1 MITVTTG
8 KTFDITV
15 SLMSQVT
22 DRSVTEPVA
31 TNFFNK
37 CASNRKLMD
46 AARLKAMQ
54 VNNKVNVHSRD
65 NNKNEESNNHPT
77 HHINWDLNDVPPLS
91 PDEDK
96 TARFTRL
103 AVSPKTHNGVICK
116 SMTMDHRRIPS
127 GHVGSNL
134 NDRFFVDALPN
145 LNTILEPDGDI
156 LLPATPDFV
165 QGVVCNFKTL
175 SSTCLVFP
183 LNLEESICKV
193 ALVKSDAL
201 LEEWDKT
208 NKRKDLELLSCDSL
222 DSFRSSLAAKETNN
236 KPLDV
241 ESVVGTCNALAK
253 ICDKNCKETKDM
265 FHMSLEK
272 KRNVDEKE
280 NEFAFD
286 SLNPQIGE
294 TAVV

>member
-1 MITVTTG
+1 M
-8 KTFDITV
+8 
-15 SLMSQVT
+15 
-22 DRSVTEPVA
+22 
-31 TNFFNK
+31 
-37 CASNRKLMD
+37 
-46 AARLKAMQ
+46 
-54 VNNKVNVHSRD
+54 
-65 NNKNEESNNHPT
+65 
-77 HHINWDLNDVPPLS
+77 
-91 PDEDK
+91 
-96 TARFTRL
+96 
-103 AVSPKTHNGVICK
+103 HNGIICK
-116 SMTMDHRRIPS
+116 STTMDHRRIPS

-134 NDRFFVDALPN
+134 NDRFFVDTFPN
-145 LNTILEPDGDI
+145 LSAILEPKGDI

-175 SSTCLVFP
+175 SSTCLVLP

-201 LEEWDKT
+201 LEEWDRT

-241 ESVVGTCNALAK
+241 ESIVGTCNALAK

-265 FHMSLEK
+265 FCMSLVK
-272 KRNVDEKE
+272 KRSVDEKE
-280 NEFAFD
+280 SEFAFD

-294 TAVV
+294 TAVA